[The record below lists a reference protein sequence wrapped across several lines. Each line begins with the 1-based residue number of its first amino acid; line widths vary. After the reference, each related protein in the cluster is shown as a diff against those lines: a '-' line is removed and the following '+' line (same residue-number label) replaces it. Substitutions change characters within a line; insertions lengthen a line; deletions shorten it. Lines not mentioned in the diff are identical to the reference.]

1 MLLGLEVLHACRS
14 FRADDDVDVEAM
26 ASPSLLTIQVLLS
39 DDDDDDDDDDDAVAL
54 VAIV

>member
-14 FRADDDVDVEAM
+14 FRADDDVEAM

-39 DDDDDDDDDDDAVAL
+39 DDDDDDDAVAL